1 MLKSFA
7 KLFLALALMMALLCV
22 PATAALAAA
31 GAHAAPST
39 DADPVAPATDPDDDG
54 EGDDADDE
62 DGEEDDKART
72 KAEREAE
79 KARKRAERE
88 AERAKKKAERAARR
102 ARKDGTEVEGEQL
115 TPEEL
120 LEQNKQALDLVGD
133 GLSRPTERNQAG
145 LDLWSDPNFAKQFD
159 EQFKRQAEV
168 EPDVSETDRETL
180 RNVLTLMQDNNE
192 TGEKANPAKAA
203 EQLKAAIDADPAGT
217 SALLDFTLGSIYV
230 QLDKQEEA
238 LESYESALAKFPS
251 FMRAHRT
258 VGLVYVQNNRFK
270 EAVGHLSRVIELGGG
285 DGLTYGLLGY
295 GYQSEGQHIS
305 AESAFRQALLFQP
318 GTLDWKQG
326 LAQALLKQS
335 KWEEAIAL
343 SNELVSQYPDAEKF
357 WLLQANAF
365 IGNEQPLMAAQ
376 NFEILRRMGK
386 ATPESLMTL
395 GDIYVNQNMW
405 DLATNAYLAS
415 IELDNEQA
423 VDAPVQRVNWLQQ
436 RGAMDQAKE
445 LLYRIKD
452 VYAGKLEEDQRKDLL
467 KVEARIA
474 VAEGVGGEMISVLEE
489 IVALD
494 PLDAETLM
502 LLGQHYATGQPE
514 KALFYYER
522 AENIDG
528 YEADAKVRR
537 AQLLVGQSEYCKA
550 RDLLNRAQQVKPRED
565 VGKYLEQVER
575 AAKARGC
582 GGA

>member
-7 KLFLALALMMALLCV
+7 ELSLAPAMCIALLWM
-22 PATAALAAA
+22 PAATAQAA
-31 GAHAAPST
+31 GAGDVAPMGADLAAPG
-39 DADPVAPATDPDDDG
+39 ADSAAEGGDG
-54 EGDDADDE
+54 E
-62 DGEEDDKART
+62 KAT
-72 KAEREAE
+72 EKAEREAD
-79 KARKRAERE
+79 KAKKKAERE
-88 AERAKKKAERAARR
+88 AERARKKAERAARR
-102 ARKDGTEVEGEQL
+102 AKKDGVTSEGEQL

-120 LEQNKQALDLVGD
+120 LEQNKQALDLVGN
-133 GLSRPTERNQAG
+133 GLSEPTERNKAG
-145 LDLWSDPNFAKQFD
+145 LDLWSDPNFARQFD
-159 EQFKRQAEV
+159 EQFKRRAEV
-168 EPDVSETDRETL
+168 EPDVSETERETL
-180 RNVLTLMQDNNE
+180 RTVLGLMQDNDE
-192 TGEKANPAKAA
+192 TGEQANPAAAA
-203 EQLKAAIDADPAGT
+203 EQLEAAIDADPAGT

-238 LESYESALAKFPS
+238 LDCYESALAKFPS

-326 LAQALLKQS
+326 LAQALLKQN

-395 GDIYVNQNMW
+395 GDIYVNQSMW

-415 IELDNEQA
+415 IELDSKQPVA
-423 VDAPVQRVNWLQQ
+423 APVQRVNWLQQ

-452 VYAGKLEEDQRKDLL
+452 VYAGRLEEEQHKDLL

-502 LLGQHYATGQPE
+502 LLGRHYATGEPE
-514 KALFYYER
+514 KAMFYYER

-582 GGA
+582 GA